1 MVNLSIVIPCFNED
15 KNIFPLLGK
24 IENLL
29 IKDPNIEIIIVENG
43 STDNTKNNI
52 LNSRLNIDK
61 KIIIHEIKKNLGY
74 GYGIMSGVKITS
86 GNFIGWCHAD
96 LQTEPIDVL
105 NAYTKNLN
113 TIENELCVIKGLR
126 KNRNFFD
133 SMFTFGM
140 SLFASIIFLKKIND
154 INAQP
159 KIFPKTFLN
168 YLKEYPKDFSLD
180 LYFLVMAK
188 INNYKMQD
196 KKKDIHEVYNLITL
210 DSLIKKLYES
220 KLLCYYC
227 KNEVFIF
234 YKLVRD
240 KQQWTLDRINNLD
253 EHTYDNTVIC
263 CYDCNIKRRRTNS
276 KKFLFT
282 KNLKIT
288 KEE

>member
-1 MVNLSIVIPCFNED
+1 MINLSIIIPCFNED
-15 KNIFPLLGK
+15 KNIFFLFEK
-24 IENLL
+24 IERLL
-29 IKDPNIEIIIVENG
+29 ANNNSVEIIIVDNG
-43 STDNTKNNI
+43 STDYTHQKI
-52 LNSRLNIDK
+52 VNSKLFKEK
-61 KIIIHEIKKNLGY
+61 KINFLKIKKNIGY
-74 GYGIMSGVKITS
+74 GHGIMTGVNVAS
-86 GNFIGWCHAD
+86 GNYIGWCHAD

-188 INNYKMQD
+188 INNYKIINYNVIM
-196 KKKDIHEVYNLITL
+196 KKRLYGQAKGGGTLKGKINLIKRTFIYI
-210 DSLIKKLYES
+210 IKLRIKL
-220 KLLCYYC
+220 
-227 KNEVFIF
+227 
-234 YKLVRD
+234 
-240 KQQWTLDRINNLD
+240 WNL
-253 EHTYDNTVIC
+253 
-263 CYDCNIKRRRTNS
+263 
-276 KKFLFT
+276 
-282 KNLKIT
+282 
-288 KEE
+288 

>member
-1 MVNLSIVIPCFNED
+1 MIKLSIVIPCFNED
-15 KNIFPLLGK
+15 KNIFFLFEK
-24 IENLL
+24 IERLL
-29 IKDPNIEIIIVENG
+29 ANNNSVEIIIVDNG
-43 STDNTKNNI
+43 STDYTHQKI
-52 LNSRLNIDK
+52 VNSKLFKEK
-61 KIIIHEIKKNLGY
+61 KINFLKIKKNIGY
-74 GYGIMSGVKITS
+74 GHGIMTGVNVAS
-86 GNFIGWCHAD
+86 GNYIGWCHAD

-188 INNYKMQD
+188 INNYKIINYNVIM
-196 KKKDIHEVYNLITL
+196 KKRLYGQAKGGGTLRGKINLIKRTFFYI
-210 DSLIKKLYES
+210 IKLRIKL
-220 KLLCYYC
+220 
-227 KNEVFIF
+227 
-234 YKLVRD
+234 
-240 KQQWTLDRINNLD
+240 WNL
-253 EHTYDNTVIC
+253 
-263 CYDCNIKRRRTNS
+263 
-276 KKFLFT
+276 
-282 KNLKIT
+282 
-288 KEE
+288 

>member
-1 MVNLSIVIPCFNED
+1 MIKLSIVIPCFNED
-15 KNIFPLLGK
+15 KNIFFLFEK
-24 IENLL
+24 IERLL
-29 IKDPNIEIIIVENG
+29 ANNNSIEIIIVDNG
-43 STDNTKNNI
+43 SIDYTHQKI
-52 LNSRLNIDK
+52 INSKLFKEK
-61 KIIIHEIKKNLGY
+61 KIKFLKIKKNIGY
-74 GYGIMSGVKITS
+74 GHGIMTGVNVAR
-86 GNFIGWCHAD
+86 GNYIGWCHAD

-188 INNYKMQD
+188 INNYKIINYNVIM
-196 KKKDIHEVYNLITL
+196 KKRLYGQAKGGGTLKGKINLIKRTL
-210 DSLIKKLYES
+210 IYIIKLRIKL
-220 KLLCYYC
+220 
-227 KNEVFIF
+227 
-234 YKLVRD
+234 
-240 KQQWTLDRINNLD
+240 WNL
-253 EHTYDNTVIC
+253 
-263 CYDCNIKRRRTNS
+263 
-276 KKFLFT
+276 
-282 KNLKIT
+282 
-288 KEE
+288 

>member
-1 MVNLSIVIPCFNED
+1 MNNLSIIIPCFNEE
-15 KNIFPLLGK
+15 KNIFFLFKK
-24 IENLL
+24 IEKLL
-29 IKDPNIEIIIVENG
+29 ENNNTVEIIIVDNG
-43 STDNTKNNI
+43 STDYTHQKI
-52 LNSRLNIDK
+52 INSKLFKEK
-61 KIIIHEIKKNLGY
+61 KINFLKIKKNIGY
-74 GYGIMSGVKITS
+74 GHGIMTGVNVAS
-86 GNFIGWCHAD
+86 GNYIGWCHAD

-188 INNYKMQD
+188 INNYKIINYNVIM
-196 KKKDIHEVYNLITL
+196 KKRLYGQAKGGGTLRGKINLIKRTFFYI
-210 DSLIKKLYES
+210 IKLRIKL
-220 KLLCYYC
+220 
-227 KNEVFIF
+227 
-234 YKLVRD
+234 
-240 KQQWTLDRINNLD
+240 WNL
-253 EHTYDNTVIC
+253 
-263 CYDCNIKRRRTNS
+263 
-276 KKFLFT
+276 
-282 KNLKIT
+282 
-288 KEE
+288 